1 MIKSLKIKN
10 LATIQDL
17 EIEFKEGFSILTGE
31 TGAGKSIII
40 DSIRLMLGEKAT
52 ADLIRTGKNETSIE
66 TIFMV
71 PQKCVDWKGLD
82 LDETGEVF
90 LHRKIFKKGTGR
102 GYINGTLVPIKKFKQ
117 LKENTVDILGQNDH
131 VFLLKN
137 EYQLDYLD
145 HYSETLSL
153 RNEVSCLARS
163 IRKCRKEIQELEE
176 KKKQREQ
183 RLDYLDFQINEIE
196 KAQLQSGEEEDLR
209 KERDLLKNSEKISSC
224 IKNAL
229 DITYEKEE
237 SLSGLL
243 LNLEKDTRQLSDFH
257 PDFKPMTENINQF
270 SISLKEFTDDLLKF
284 KEDYVGAPEK
294 LEKIEERL
302 SQIED
307 LKRKYGKTL
316 QDVFDYLEMSKNELS
331 DLKKAHEQT
340 SELRKQLQSDFEN
353 HQKMS
358 EQLSELRQQGAS
370 KLEKQVEEE
379 IKSLGMKKARFQIQ
393 FISHPSLSDNP
404 ENTGEL
410 GSEEIEFMISPNPGE
425 KLRPLRNTAS
435 GGELSRIMLSLKTIS
450 KDPEQYKTLIFDEID
465 SGIGGKTAEFV
476 GQKLSSLASRNQVI
490 CITHL
495 PQIASFA
502 MHHYR
507 IEKNVRKNRT
517 YTNIKKLNKSERIKE
532 IARLLAG
539 SHISEASLQSARE
552 MLEKNLSQ

>member
-52 ADLIRTGKNETSIE
+52 KDLIRTGKNETSIE

-71 PQKCVDWKGLD
+71 PQKSIDWKDLD

-90 LHRKIFKKGTGR
+90 LHRRIFKTGTGR

-131 VFLLKN
+131 VFLRKN

-153 RNEVSCLARS
+153 RNETNRLARS

-176 KKKQREQ
+176 KKKQRAQ
-183 RLDYLDFQINEIE
+183 RLDYLEFQINEIE
-196 KAQLQSGEEEDLR
+196 KAQLQSGEEKHLR
-209 KERDLLKNSEKISSC
+209 QERDLLKNAEKISSC

-229 DITYEKEE
+229 DITYEREE

-243 LNLEKDTRQLSDFH
+243 LNLEKDTRQLSNFY

-270 SISLKEFTDDLLKF
+270 SISLKEFTNDLLKF
-284 KEDYVGAPEK
+284 KEDYIGAPEK
-294 LEKIEERL
+294 LEIIEERL

-316 QDVFDYLEMSKNELS
+316 QDVFDYLKMSKKELS
-331 DLKKAHEQT
+331 DLKKANEQT
-340 SELRKQLQSDFEN
+340 SELGKQLQRDYEN
-353 HQKMS
+353 HQKIAGR
-358 EQLSELRQQGAS
+358 LSELRRKGAK
-370 KLEKQVEEE
+370 KLEQQVKEE
-379 IKSLGMKKARFQIQ
+379 IKSLGMKKARFQIK
-393 FISHPSLSDNP
+393 FISQSSKSDDL
-404 ENTGEL
+404 ENTGDL

-425 KLRPLRNTAS
+425 NLRPLRNIAS
-435 GGELSRIMLSLKTIS
+435 GGELSRIMLALKTIS
-450 KDPEQYKTLIFDEID
+450 KDPDKYKTLIFDEID
-465 SGIGGKTAEFV
+465 SGIGGKTAELV
-476 GQKLSSLASRNQVI
+476 GQKLSTLASRNQVI

-502 MHHYR
+502 SHHYR
-507 IEKNVRKNRT
+507 IEKNVKQNRT
-517 YTNIKKLNKSERIKE
+517 YTNIKKLNKNERINE

-539 SHISEASLQSARE
+539 SHITEASLQSARE

>member
-17 EIEFKEGFSILTGE
+17 EIDFKEGFSILTGE

-52 ADLIRTGKNETSIE
+52 SDLIRTGKNETSIE

-71 PQKCVDWKGLD
+71 PPKSIDWKDLD

-117 LKENTVDILGQNDH
+117 LNENTVDILGQNDH
-131 VFLLKN
+131 VFLRKH

-145 HYSETLSL
+145 HYSETHSL
-153 RNEVSCLARS
+153 RDEVNRLSRS
-163 IRKCRKEIQELEE
+163 IRKCWKKIQELEE
-176 KKKQREQ
+176 KKKQRRQ
-183 RLDYLDFQINEIE
+183 RLDYLEFQINEIE
-196 KAQLQSGEEEDLR
+196 KAQLRSDEEEELR

-237 SLSGLL
+237 SLAGLL
-243 LNLEKDTRQLSDFH
+243 LNLEKDIRELSDFH

-270 SISLKEFTDDLLKF
+270 SIYLKEFTNDLLKF
-284 KEDYVGAPEK
+284 KEDYAGAPEK

-316 QDVFDYLEMSKNELS
+316 QDVFDHLEMSKNELS

-340 SELRKQLQSDFEN
+340 SELRKQLQSDYEN
-353 HQKMS
+353 HQKLS
-358 EQLSELRQQGAS
+358 GQLSELRRKGAK

-379 IKSLGMKKARFQIQ
+379 IQSLGMKKARFQIK
-393 FISHPSLSDNP
+393 FISHLSQSDSP
-404 ENTGEL
+404 EDMGDL

-425 KLRPLRNTAS
+425 KLRPLRNIAS
-435 GGELSRIMLSLKTIS
+435 GGELSRIMLALKTIS
-450 KDPEQYKTLIFDEID
+450 KDPEKHKTLIFDEID
-465 SGIGGKTAEFV
+465 SGIGGKTAELV

-502 MHHYR
+502 LHHYR
-507 IEKNVRKNRT
+507 IEKNVKQNRT
-517 YTNIKKLNKSERIKE
+517 FTNIKKLNKNERIKE

-539 SHISEASLQSARE
+539 SHITEASLQSARE
-552 MLEKNLSQ
+552 MLEKNLAQ

>member
-52 ADLIRTGKNETSIE
+52 KDLIRTGKNETSIE

-71 PQKCVDWKGLD
+71 PQKSIDWKDLD

-90 LHRKIFKKGTGR
+90 LHRRIFKTGTGR

-117 LKENTVDILGQNDH
+117 LQENTVDILGQNDH
-131 VFLLKN
+131 VFLRKN

-153 RNEVSCLARS
+153 RNETNRLARS
-163 IRKCRKEIQELEE
+163 VRKCRKEIQELEE
-176 KKKQREQ
+176 KKKQRAQ
-183 RLDYLDFQINEIE
+183 RLDYLEFQINEIE
-196 KAQLQSGEEEDLR
+196 KAQLQSGEEKHLR
-209 KERDLLKNSEKISSC
+209 QERDLLKNAEKISSC

-229 DITYEKEE
+229 DITYEREE

-243 LNLEKDTRQLSDFH
+243 LNLEKDSRQLSNFY

-270 SISLKEFTDDLLKF
+270 SISLKEFTNDLLKF
-284 KEDYVGAPEK
+284 KEDYIGAPEK
-294 LEKIEERL
+294 LEIIEERL

-316 QDVFDYLEMSKNELS
+316 QDVFDYLKMSKKELS
-331 DLKKAHEQT
+331 DLKKANEQT
-340 SELRKQLQSDFEN
+340 SELGKQLQRDYEN
-353 HQKMS
+353 HQKIAGR
-358 EQLSELRQQGAS
+358 LSELRRKGAK
-370 KLEKQVEEE
+370 KLEQQVKEE
-379 IKSLGMKKARFQIQ
+379 IKSLGMKKARFQIK
-393 FISHPSLSDNP
+393 FISQSSKSDDL
-404 ENTGEL
+404 ENTGDL

-425 KLRPLRNTAS
+425 NLRPLRNIAS
-435 GGELSRIMLSLKTIS
+435 GGELSRIMLALKTIS
-450 KDPEQYKTLIFDEID
+450 KDPDKYKTLIFDEID
-465 SGIGGKTAEFV
+465 SGIGGKTAELV
-476 GQKLSSLASRNQVI
+476 GQKLSTLASRNQVI

-502 MHHYR
+502 SHHYR
-507 IEKNVRKNRT
+507 IEKNVKQNRT
-517 YTNIKKLNKSERIKE
+517 YTNIKKLNKNERINE

-539 SHISEASLQSARE
+539 SHITEASLQSARE